1 MKIAIDGTAASGKG
15 TLSENLS
22 KELKLPRLDTGLL
35 YRKLAFMYIKSLK
48 LIPTQNTIDNS
59 ILKSIL
65 NDFDLNDLKPEALKQ
80 DLYGNFASRLGKLD
94 FVRKKLKIIQ
104 IEFVENMI
112 KKRGGCIL
120 DGRDIGTEIL
130 PDADFKFYIDA
141 PIKTRAKRRY
151 KQLYSTNKSIEFK
164 TSKLKILSFS
174 LPNLVPTAAQVG
186 HRPVFW
192 RCKRYYFGLVS
203 LKLDHVVGVHIVRVG
218 LIVTSQ
224 RASAARRP

>member
-35 YRKLAFMYIKSLK
+35 YRRLAFMYIKSSK
-48 LIPTQNTIDNS
+48 LIPIQKAIDNS

-65 NDFDLNDLKPEALKQ
+65 NDFDVNDLEPETLKQ
-80 DLYGNFASRLGKLD
+80 DLYGNFASRIGKLD
-94 FVRKKLKIIQ
+94 FVRNKLKIIQ

-112 KKRGGCIL
+112 KKKGGCIL

-130 PDADFKFYIDA
+130 PNADFKFYIDA
-141 PIKTRAKRRY
+141 PIKTRAKRRF

-164 TSKLKILSFS
+164 NILLDLEKRDISDKSRKNSPLVLSEDSILIDTEFLNPHQVLKKAL
-174 LPNLVPTAAQVG
+174 
-186 HRPVFW
+186 
-192 RCKRYYFGLVS
+192 YYI
-203 LKLDHVVGVHIVRVG
+203 KKNK
-218 LIVTSQ
+218 
-224 RASAARRP
+224 

>member
-22 KELKLPRLDTGLL
+22 NELKLPRLDTGLL

-48 LIPTQNTIDNS
+48 LISTKKTIDNS
-59 ILKSIL
+59 SLKSIL
-65 NDFDLNDLKPEALKQ
+65 DDFDVNDLEPETLKQ
-80 DLYGNFASRLGKLD
+80 DLYGNFASRIGKLD

-112 KKRGGCIL
+112 KKKGGCIL

-130 PDADFKFYIDA
+130 PNADFKFYIDA
-141 PIKTRAKRRY
+141 PIEKRAKRRF

-164 TSKLKILSFS
+164 NILLDLEKRDISDKSRKNSPLILSEDSILIETEF
-174 LPNLVPTAAQVG
+174 LNPQQVL
-186 HRPVFW
+186 
-192 RCKRYYFGLVS
+192 KKALYYI
-203 LKLDHVVGVHIVRVG
+203 KKNK
-218 LIVTSQ
+218 
-224 RASAARRP
+224 